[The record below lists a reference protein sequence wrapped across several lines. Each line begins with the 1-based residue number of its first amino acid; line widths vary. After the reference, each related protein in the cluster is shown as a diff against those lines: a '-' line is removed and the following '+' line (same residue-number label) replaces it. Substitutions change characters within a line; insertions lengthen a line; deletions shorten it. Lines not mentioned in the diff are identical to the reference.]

1 MDYSPP
7 GSSVHG
13 ILQARI
19 QEWVVIY
26 FSRESSRPRD
36 WTCVSYVTCIGRWV
50 LYHWATCKPLWFFE
64 SESRSVVSNF
74 CNPMDYTVHGILQ
87 ARILEWV
94 AFSFPRG
101 SSQPRDWTQVS
112 VIAGR
117 LFTSWAT
124 REALYIYIIDFHT
137 WPRLSWTDQN
147 FALDNHPSA
156 VCHLSAWGG
165 TCSLVKD
172 TDLPV
177 GW

>member
-1 MDYSPP
+1 MYMYALTRAKLLQLCPTLCDPKDCSPP

-26 FSRESSRPRD
+26 FSREASRPRD

-87 ARILEWV
+87 ARIQEWV
-94 AFSFPRG
+94 VISFSRE
-101 SSQPRDWTQVS
+101 SSWTNSGNQPRS
-112 VIAGR
+112 P
-117 LFTSWAT
+117 
-124 REALYIYIIDFHT
+124 ALQAYSL
-137 WPRLSWTDQN
+137 LSEPPNVQN
-147 FALDNHPSA
+147 Q
-156 VCHLSAWGG
+156 
-165 TCSLVKD
+165 
-172 TDLPV
+172 
-177 GW
+177 